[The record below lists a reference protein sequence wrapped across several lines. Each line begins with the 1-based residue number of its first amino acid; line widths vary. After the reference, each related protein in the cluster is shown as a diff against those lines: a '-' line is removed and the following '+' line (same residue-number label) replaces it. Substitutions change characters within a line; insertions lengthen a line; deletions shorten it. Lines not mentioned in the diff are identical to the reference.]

1 MSSQYLDI
9 EILLI
14 GAIFLVSGVI
24 LKLLPNQKKH
34 IDPKLSFS
42 SILASIGIAVI
53 VMYVLIWLDNN
64 PRSNI
69 NMTESIIKEYK
80 TTHKINCL

>member
-1 MSSQYLDI
+1 MSSQYLGI

-14 GAIFLVSGVI
+14 GAILVVAGVI
-24 LKLLPNQKKH
+24 LKLLPKLKKH
-34 IDPKLSFS
+34 IEPKLSLS
-42 SILASIGIAVI
+42 SILASIGIAAI
-53 VMYVLIWLDNN
+53 VMYVLIWIDND

>member
-14 GAIFLVSGVI
+14 GALLMVTGVI
-24 LKLLPNQKKH
+24 LKLLPKQKKH
-34 IDPKLSFS
+34 IDPKLSLS
-42 SILASIGIAVI
+42 SILAYIGVAAI
-53 VMYVLIWLDNN
+53 VMYVLIWLDND

-69 NMTESIIKEYK
+69 NMTDSIIKEYK
-80 TTHKINCL
+80 TTHKIN

>member
-14 GAIFLVSGVI
+14 GAILMVVGVI
-24 LKLLPNQKKH
+24 LKLLPKQKKH
-34 IDPKLSFS
+34 NIDPKLSLS
-42 SILASIGIAVI
+42 SILASIGIAAI
-53 VMYVLIWLDNN
+53 VMYVLIWLDNDPWYDLN
-64 PRSNI
+64 
-69 NMTESIIKEYK
+69 TESIIKEYK

>member
-1 MSSQYLDI
+1 MSPQYLDI

-14 GAIFLVSGVI
+14 GAILIVAALI
-24 LKLLPNQKKH
+24 LKLLPKQKKP
-34 IDPKLSFS
+34 IDPKLSLS
-42 SILASIGIAVI
+42 SILASIGIAAI
-53 VMYVLIWLDNN
+53 VMYVLIWIDND
-64 PRSNI
+64 PRSNV